1 MIPSYTQA
9 QRAAHAEQHI
19 LAMAAL
25 NELHL
30 TSCWHICRTYGV
42 MHMLDALKELRAKFR
57 TELSFSEQS

>member
-1 MIPSYTQA
+1 
-9 QRAAHAEQHI
+9 
-19 LAMAAL
+19 MAAL

-57 TELSFSEQS
+57 TELSFSEGK